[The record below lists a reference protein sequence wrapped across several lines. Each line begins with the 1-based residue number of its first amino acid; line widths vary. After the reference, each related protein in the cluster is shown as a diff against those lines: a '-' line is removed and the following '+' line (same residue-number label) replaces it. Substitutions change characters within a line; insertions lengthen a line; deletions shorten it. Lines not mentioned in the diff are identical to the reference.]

1 MQGRRNLIPLAALVF
16 LAVAGENPFA
26 LRQID
31 AVGCLA
37 VRRDFAQEHKDALDA
52 FLEDYQSSVEF
63 VNANPKEAAA
73 ISGEMDLIPA
83 AVAEKAI
90 PECNIVYLDGAD
102 MKEKLPGFLQILFD
116 ANPKSVGGAMPE
128 DDFYYEK

>member
-1 MQGRRNLIPLAALVF
+1 M
-16 LAVAGENPFA
+16 
-26 LRQID
+26 
-31 AVGCLA
+31 GCLA